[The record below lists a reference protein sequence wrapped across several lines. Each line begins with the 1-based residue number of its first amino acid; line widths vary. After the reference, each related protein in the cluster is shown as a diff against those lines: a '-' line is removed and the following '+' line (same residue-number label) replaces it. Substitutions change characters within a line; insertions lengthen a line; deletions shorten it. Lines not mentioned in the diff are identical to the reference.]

1 MRLIELDPDVFSNI
15 CSSCGGICCI
25 DARPPLAKKRAEM
38 LISAGLSPDDIEHA
52 GYSRLRARDD
62 GSCVLFENGRCRLH
76 HIKPETCSAGPFT
89 FDVVDGML
97 EIYLK
102 RESICPL
109 AGYLLNDREAYE
121 RQLKL
126 AVEKILD
133 LVENLRED
141 ELAAVLEIEEPET
154 FKVMEIDLNDRHRA

>member
-1 MRLIELDPDVFSNI
+1 VDPDLFSDI

-25 DARPPLAKKRAEM
+25 DARPPLTKRRAEI
-38 LISAGLSPDDIEHA
+38 LISAGLSPDDIEDV
-52 GYSRLRARDD
+52 GYRRIRARDD

-76 HIKPETCSAGPFT
+76 HLKPETCSAGPFT
-89 FDVVDGML
+89 FDVVDGRL

-109 AGYLLNDREAYE
+109 AGYLLRDSEAYE
-121 RQLKL
+121 KQMKL

-133 LVENLRED
+133 LIRDMSRD
-141 ELAAVLEIEEPET
+141 ELAAVLKIEEPET
-154 FKVMEIDLNDRHRA
+154 FKVMEIDLDDRHRA